1 MFHKALAKIESFEN
15 QMQFSKLLI
24 EIHMNM
30 ANIYESIGNYSVC
43 TMHLEKIV
51 TIAKTLY
58 GPLDP
63 FVSAYLNQLGLM
75 YYKEQKY
82 VTALSAFMECLRIRT
97 NCNKNNKSQIV
108 AVMYNLATVYKA
120 MGMTEEALTIYRK
133 VLNYERQIM
142 KEEEG
147 RSQPK
152 DLIHTLR
159 HIFQIYKE
167 QGIPKDGLEYLREA
181 VDLCR
186 HYKDKINTTLGQS
199 TFFLMGEYL
208 TLNQKVTDGFRYY
221 CEGCELFC
229 GVDDDI
235 LYAAGE
241 NGLRII
247 LAQLCTDEKIF
258 PIHAA
263 AA

>member
-1 MFHKALAKIESFEN
+1 
-15 QMQFSKLLI
+15 
-24 EIHMNM
+24 
-30 ANIYESIGNYSVC
+30 
-43 TMHLEKIV
+43 
-51 TIAKTLY
+51 
-58 GPLDP
+58 
-63 FVSAYLNQLGLM
+63 
-75 YYKEQKY
+75 
-82 VTALSAFMECLRIRT
+82 
-97 NCNKNNKSQIV
+97 
-108 AVMYNLATVYKA
+108 
-120 MGMTEEALTIYRK
+120 MTEKALTIYHK
-133 VLNYERQIM
+133 VLIYERQIL
-142 KEEEG
+142 KEQQV

-167 QGIPKDGLEYLREA
+167 QGIPKDCLKYLLEA

-186 HYKDKINTTLGQS
+186 QYKDKIDTDLGQS
-199 TFFLMGEYL
+199 TFFLIGEYL
-208 TLNQKVTDGFRYY
+208 TLNQQVTDGFRYY
-221 CEGCELFC
+221 CEGCELF
-229 GVDDDI
+229 GEVDDDI